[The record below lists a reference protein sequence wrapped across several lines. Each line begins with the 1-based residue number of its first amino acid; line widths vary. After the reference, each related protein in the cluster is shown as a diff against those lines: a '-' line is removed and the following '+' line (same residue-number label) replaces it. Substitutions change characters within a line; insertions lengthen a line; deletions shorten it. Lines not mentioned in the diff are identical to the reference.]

1 MLTYLMSG
9 LIEGLDSHIFY
20 SIVLHVVS
28 GKPLY
33 SHKRVMVKKAVFGI
47 NIKLVLTEEPP

>member
-1 MLTYLMSG
+1 MSG